1 MNVKRLLIPILL
13 ALSLIVSAVPSSSA
27 SVTPGSKCSKAG
39 AKQTFKG
46 KVFTCIK
53 LGSKLYWNN
62 GVIAVKTDAK
72 VPTVPATCNLLD
84 QKSVSII
91 SQVDKKGLLSGL
103 VLYTGKLQN
112 VSPVN
117 MATDVIVYFDWFDSL
132 GQYNREKI
140 TIPRL
145 LPGQVLEF
153 GHTGYWNN
161 SSRLV
166 RDKRPDYI
174 EMKSSCKSQAFT
186 QKKVL
191 LSGKGVIKPESGIID
206 ELDGVVTIQWE
217 AYSEILLS
225 NTFDRAL
232 YCRDQSGCNF
242 GLYVVFKDSF
252 GNVIGGSMN
261 QGLYNDE
268 IEPGDSGVLTS
279 GFTLYFDNLP
289 VDQLLSRITRYEY
302 TLVPNF

>member
-1 MNVKRLLIPILL
+1 MNVRRLLIPILL

>member
-62 GVIAVKTDAK
+62 GVIAVKTVAK

-191 LSGKGVIKPESGIID
+191 LSGKGVVKPESGIID

-217 AYSEILLS
+217 LNSEILLS

-252 GNVIGGSMN
+252 GNVIAGSMD
-261 QGLYNDE
+261 QGLYNAE
-268 IEPGDSGVLTS
+268 IEPGDSGVLSS

>member
-13 ALSLIVSAVPSSSA
+13 ALSLIVCAVPSSSA

-39 AKQTFKG
+39 AKKTFKG

-62 GVIAVKTDAK
+62 GVIAVKADTK
-72 VPTVPATCNLLD
+72 VPTVPANCNLLD

-91 SQVDKKGLLSGL
+91 SQVDKKGQLSGL

-112 VSPVN
+112 LSPVN

-191 LSGKGVIKPESGIID
+191 LSGKGVVKPESGIID

-217 AYSEILLS
+217 LNSEILLS

-252 GNVIGGSMN
+252 GNVIAGSMD
-261 QGLYNDE
+261 QGLYNAE
-268 IEPGDSGVLTS
+268 IEPGDSGILSS
-279 GFTLYFDNLP
+279 GFAFYFDNLP

>member
-1 MNVKRLLIPILL
+1 MNVKRLFIPIFLS
-13 ALSLIVSAVPSSSA
+13 LSLIVSAVPSASA
-27 SVTPGSKCSKAG
+27 SVTPGTKCSKAG

-62 GVIAVKTDAK
+62 GVNAVKADTK
-72 VPTVPATCNLLD
+72 VPTMPATCNLLD
-84 QKSVSII
+84 QKSTPILSRVN
-91 SQVDKKGLLSGL
+91 KKGQAAGF
-103 VLYTGKLQN
+103 VLYSGKLQN
-112 VSPVN
+112 LSPVN

-132 GQYNREKI
+132 GQFNREKI

-145 LPGQVLEF
+145 LPGQILEF
-153 GHTGYWNN
+153 GHSGYWNE
-161 SSRLV
+161 SSGEV

-191 LSGKGVIKPESGIID
+191 LSGKGVVRAQSGIID
-206 ELDGVVTIQWE
+206 EIDGVVTIQYE
-217 AYSEILLS
+217 AYLEILLS

-232 YCRDQSGCNF
+232 YCRDRSGCNYGF
-242 GLYVVFKDSF
+242 YVVFKDNF
-252 GNVIGGSMN
+252 GNVIGGAMD
-261 QGLYNDE
+261 QGLYDAE
-268 IEPGDSGVLTS
+268 IEPGDSGVLIS
-279 GFTLYFDNLP
+279 GLSFEFDNLP

>member
-1 MNVKRLLIPILL
+1 MNVKRLFIPILL
-13 ALSLIVSAVPSSSA
+13 SLSLIVSAVPSASA
-27 SVTPGSKCSKAG
+27 SVTPGTKCSKAG
-39 AKQTFKG
+39 VKQTFKG

-62 GVIAVKTDAK
+62 GVNAVKTDTK
-72 VPTVPATCNLLD
+72 VPTMPATCKILD
-84 QKSVSII
+84 EKSTPLI
-91 SQVDKKGLLSGL
+91 SKVDKKGQASGL
-103 VLYTGKLQN
+103 ILYTGKLQN
-112 VSPVN
+112 LSPEN

-145 LPGQVLEF
+145 LPGQILEF
-153 GHTGYWNN
+153 GHTGYWNE
-161 SSRLV
+161 SSRVV

-191 LSGKGVIKPESGIID
+191 ISGKGVVKPESGIID
-206 ELDGVVTIQWE
+206 ELDGVVTIQFE

-225 NTFDRAL
+225 NTFDKTL
-232 YCRDQSGCNF
+232 YCRDRSGCNF
-242 GLYVVFKDSF
+242 GLYVVFKDNY
-252 GNVIGGSMN
+252 GNVIGGSMD
-261 QGLYNDE
+261 QGLYNAE

-279 GFTLYFDNLP
+279 GFSFYFDNLP